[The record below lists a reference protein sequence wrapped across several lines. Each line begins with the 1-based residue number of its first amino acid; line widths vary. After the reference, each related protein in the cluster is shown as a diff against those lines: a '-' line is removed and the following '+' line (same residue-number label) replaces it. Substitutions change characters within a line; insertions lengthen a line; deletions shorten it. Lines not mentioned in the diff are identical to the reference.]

1 MQHTDTSMVRS
12 FTLTAERHLKHIS
25 KFASRLGSPL
35 TRPWLDISMDQL
47 HDIRVPAGVA
57 EGQTFQIMI
66 AGALMSV
73 TCPPGVGSGD
83 VIQVRM
89 DGLAKWGC

>member
-1 MQHTDTSMVRS
+1 
-12 FTLTAERHLKHIS
+12 
-25 KFASRLGSPL
+25 
-35 TRPWLDISMDQL
+35 MDQL